1 MMYADGVAGSSE
13 PGPWEPFRVCLQV
26 ACMASVSRL
35 SERVGHLAP
44 WFDELEGVAG
54 CVAAY
59 SIPQNAG
66 EYGGGDERIRR
77 LHAFAICSNNHS
89 EL

>member
-1 MMYADGVAGSSE
+1 MKLGPGSLAGC
-13 PGPWEPFRVCLQV
+13 VCRLHDHCMQV
-26 ACMASVSRL
+26 I

>member
-1 MMYADGVAGSSE
+1 MFAG
-13 PGPWEPFRVCLQV
+13 
-26 ACMASVSRL
+26 CMASVSRL